1 MKVKTFFL
9 SIVDEI
15 GRNRVVRNLSSSM
28 ALVVGEIKLN
38 TLAWQFTSISS
49 LKIFKRR

>member
-28 ALVVGEIKLN
+28 ALVVGDTKLN
-38 TLAWQFTSISS
+38 ALAS
-49 LKIFKRR
+49 